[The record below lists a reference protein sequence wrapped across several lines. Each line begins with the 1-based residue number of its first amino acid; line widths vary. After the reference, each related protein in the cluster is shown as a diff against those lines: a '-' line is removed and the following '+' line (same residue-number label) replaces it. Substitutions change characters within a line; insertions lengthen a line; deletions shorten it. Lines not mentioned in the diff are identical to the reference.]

1 MTEPVL
7 RPTDTFKHQVSQRC
21 QALASFMETLLDEVS
36 RPDLKLDLPQ
46 ESELTASERD
56 SVMLGEISPHHDYY
70 DSKSSSETPP
80 SYNQLNYNENMQR
93 FFNSKPTTFGTD
105 DAMKLETADEIV
117 CPDSNELSPVQRF
130 EGSGDSGSAG
140 NFSSG
145 SNIQMDSTTNTSNTG
160 TGTSSDGFQPPT
172 LTEATLVRHND
183 DMEKCMI
190 KKHREA
196 RICGRSGEKTKKGPD
211 KNLDYNILCHGVKRS
226 GSRSW
231 EADANKNSKH
241 QHLSENHRS
250 SKIPSNFLT
259 KETKENRVAEIET
272 RRHTKQYKPEVW
284 PPFSFNLATV
294 PSAQKSNLNQFTQPT
309 GIFPAVYLMP
319 TAPIVKTPQEHTGPP
334 NVTPYYM
341 AGLMYPHSHVVYP
354 QPHVMYQPSLT
365 VQTVSSSL
373 GLPDQ
378 LHTNTTTNSFAVS
391 LTSFTYCSIIFFL
404 NRITLFLYNI
414 QKALHNVLSAIL
426 ANSPR
431 YKPSI
436 LFYDFCL
443 FCDSASLI

>member
-1 MTEPVL
+1 MKSKSIQEEILKLMTEPVS

-21 QALASFMETLLDEVS
+21 QALASFMETLMDEVS

-105 DAMKLETADEIV
+105 DAMKLETTDDIV
-117 CPDSNELSPVQRF
+117 CPDSNALSPVQRF

-140 NFSSG
+140 NFSTG

-160 TGTSSDGFQPPT
+160 TGTSSDGFLPPT
-172 LTEATLVRHND
+172 LTEAILVRHND
-183 DMEKCMI
+183 DMEKCVI
-190 KKHREA
+190 KKHRES

-211 KNLDYNILCHGVKRS
+211 KNHDYNMLCHGVKRS

-241 QHLSENHRS
+241 KHLSENHRS
-250 SKIPSNFLT
+250 SKVPSNFLS
-259 KETKENRVAEIET
+259 KEILET
-272 RRHTKQYKPEVW
+272 RESEADSRRHTQQYKKDIW
-284 PPFSFNLATV
+284 PPFSFNLAV
-294 PSAQKSNLNQFTQPT
+294 PTTQKPNLNQFAQPT

-319 TAPIVKTPQEHTGPP
+319 TAPIGKAPQEHPGPP
-334 NVTPYYM
+334 SVTPYYM
-341 AGLMYPHSHVVYP
+341 AGLMYPPSHVVYP
-354 QPHVMYQPSLT
+354 QPHVMYQPLA
-365 VQTVSSSL
+365 VQTVSSSI

-378 LHTNTTTNSFAVS
+378 LHTTTRTNSFAVNII
-391 LTSFTYCSIIFFL
+391 SFAFFV
-404 NRITLFLYNI
+404 
-414 QKALHNVLSAIL
+414 KV
-426 ANSPR
+426 
-431 YKPSI
+431 
-436 LFYDFCL
+436 
-443 FCDSASLI
+443 